1 MPAPTALRRQ
11 DAPQEDHQMD
21 ESAPLPA
28 EEQGELLDMQALPQD
43 QANMSANAAGAQQD
57 DMVMTDESGRPR
69 FAPASATPIAFRRE
83 LRKVPIPPHRMTPLK
98 NEWPKYVSLPFSIC
112 LLHDEPYFPN
122 SMI

>member
-28 EEQGELLDMQALPQD
+28 EDQGELLDMQALPQD
-43 QANMSANAAGAQQD
+43 APAMSVNAAGAQD

-98 NEWPKYVSLPFSIC
+98 NEWPKYVPILSSCSP
-112 LLHDEPYFPN
+112 LHDEPYFPN
-122 SMI
+122 LMI